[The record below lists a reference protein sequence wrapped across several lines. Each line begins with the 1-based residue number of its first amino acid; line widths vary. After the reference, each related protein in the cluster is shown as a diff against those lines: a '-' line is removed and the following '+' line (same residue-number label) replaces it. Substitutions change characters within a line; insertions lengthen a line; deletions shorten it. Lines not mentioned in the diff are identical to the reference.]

1 VNHGASWA
9 STAGRMPKVPAPED
23 GSKRPGC
30 LLPFI
35 LALRST
41 TSAQPSTDGRYFKSH
56 HEEPFNVPQYCGPA
70 PCPDSVA
77 TAYPILHFC
86 DAELAQTCFCQDFS
100 LQLGYSHDPKLTFT
114 GKHFRRITAYYSE
127 TKTGADP
134 PQTEEIKRDY
144 PYEAAHRPLASIE
157 G

>member
-1 VNHGASWA
+1 
-9 STAGRMPKVPAPED
+9 MPKVPAPED

-35 LALRST
+35 LASRST

-70 PCPDSVA
+70 PCPDGVA
-77 TAYPILHFC
+77 TSYSILHFC

-114 GKHFRRITAYYSE
+114 RKHFVESQHTTLRPRQE
-127 TKTGADP
+127 
-134 PQTEEIKRDY
+134 QTL
-144 PYEAAHRPLASIE
+144 HRPKKSSEITHMKPHTDHLPRSRASE
-157 G
+157 